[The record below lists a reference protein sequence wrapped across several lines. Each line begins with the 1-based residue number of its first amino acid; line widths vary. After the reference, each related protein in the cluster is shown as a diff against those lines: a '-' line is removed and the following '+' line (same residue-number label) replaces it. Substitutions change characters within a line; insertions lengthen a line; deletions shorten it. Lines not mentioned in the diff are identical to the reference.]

1 MSLNT
6 RRFFV
11 VFVLLV
17 SVASSASAA
26 VPAWNLG
33 EWGRAAWSAVFGGG
47 GEGEWVPRK
56 AGCGINPDGTPRC
69 APTSKAGCEISPDGT
84 PRCAPA
90 QKHGCSIDPDGSPRC
105 AP

>member
-1 MSLNT
+1 MSSST

-17 SVASSASAA
+17 SVASSASAV

-47 GEGEWVPRK
+47 VEGERVPQK
-56 AGCGINPDGTPRC
+56 LGCSIDPNGTPRC
-69 APTSKAGCEISPDGT
+69 AS
-84 PRCAPA
+84 
-90 QKHGCSIDPDGSPRC
+90 
-105 AP
+105 